1 MIPEEKLS
9 ELKEMEKIYPDKKSL
24 LLPYLQAVQ
33 DEYGYISDEAIEY
46 IAKELSLNPSFIL
59 GVLTFYTYFSRK
71 KRGKYHIQVCRN
83 LSCSLLGAENLID
96 YISKRLSLK
105 PGETSEDG
113 RFTFSLVE
121 CLGCCEKAPVMMIN
135 NDYYTELTVEMVDK
149 ILSSLR

>member
-1 MIPEEKLS
+1 MIPEEKIR
-9 ELKEMEKIYPDKKSL
+9 ELKELEKIYPDKRSL
-24 LLPYLQAVQ
+24 LLPYLQAIQ
-33 DEYGYISDEAIEY
+33 DTYGYIPDNGIEFV
-46 IAKELSLNPSFIL
+46 ANELSLNPAFIL
-59 GVLTFYTYFSRK
+59 SVLTFYTYFSRK

-121 CLGCCEKAPVMMIN
+121 CLGCCDKAPVMMIN
-135 NDYYTELTVEMVDK
+135 NDYYSELTIERVDE
-149 ILSSLR
+149 ILSALR